1 MSKLDE
7 LRRTAGQ
14 NIKDS
19 AGADRVERPEANAA
33 GGAPDRWRGVE
44 RSRDMAMIPV
54 AKIDRDPDQ
63 PRQEF
68 DEEELDRLA
77 ESLRIRGQ
85 LQPIRVRWDEGRG
98 VYVVLAGERRWRAAR
113 MAGLDKLACVI
124 HEGVLTDEEKLAM
137 QLVENALRADLKP
150 VEQARAYR
158 RLMDAQGLLD
168 PGSGRR
174 AAHRPDLGRPGAGAA
189 GPPRRGPG
197 PCRGRRAGRHG
208 GGRADEAPRP
218 RTPGRGRPGG
228 RRRGADADRG
238 DRTGPGG
245 QGPPA
250 GAEPAARAGDGRPGR
265 LHRHGPLEEGVGDHG
280 VAGAPQGS
288 QAGSGARTP
297 RSGRMSRGGSSPAVA
312 PVPAPPTCGRLMLR
326 GRGSSVPDGGS

>member
-19 AGADRVERPEANAA
+19 AGADRVEKSDANVAS
-33 GGAPDRWRGVE
+33 GAPDRWKGVE

-54 AKIDRDPDQ
+54 SKIDRDPNQ

-68 DEEELDRLA
+68 DEEELSRLA

-98 VYVVLAGERRWRAAR
+98 AYVVLAGERRWRAAR

-124 HEGVLTDEEKLAM
+124 HEGGLTDEEKLAM

-158 RLMDAQGLLD
+158 RLMDARGYSTRDLAAELHIAQTSVVRALSLLELPAEVQSHVEGGALAATVAAELSKLPDPELQAEVAEAVISEGLTRSEVTELVQAVKA
-168 PGSGRR
+168 RR
-174 AAHRPDLGRPGAGAA
+174 PTPQRRNEPVSIDLGDCTVTIRWKKPSETTALQALRKAAKQIQEQNRPDQAA
-189 GPPRRGPG
+189 
-197 PCRGRRAGRHG
+197 
-208 GGRADEAPRP
+208 
-218 RTPGRGRPGG
+218 
-228 RRRGADADRG
+228 
-238 DRTGPGG
+238 
-245 QGPPA
+245 
-250 GAEPAARAGDGRPGR
+250 
-265 LHRHGPLEEGVGDHG
+265 
-280 VAGAPQGS
+280 
-288 QAGSGARTP
+288 
-297 RSGRMSRGGSSPAVA
+297 
-312 PVPAPPTCGRLMLR
+312 
-326 GRGSSVPDGGS
+326 